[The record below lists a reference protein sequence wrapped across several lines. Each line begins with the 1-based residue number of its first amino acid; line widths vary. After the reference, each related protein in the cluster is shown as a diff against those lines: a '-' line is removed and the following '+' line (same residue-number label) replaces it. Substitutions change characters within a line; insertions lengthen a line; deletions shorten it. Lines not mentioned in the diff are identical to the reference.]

1 MSISCSDSCIGYCIG
16 QGGVMGGGQVAVL
29 VLNAGSPGGLNM
41 ELNFWVP
48 WTLISCCQTLAPK
61 CGKQ

>member
-1 MSISCSDSCIGYCIG
+1 
-16 QGGVMGGGQVAVL
+16 
-29 VLNAGSPGGLNM
+29 M

-61 CGKQ
+61 CGKR

>member
-1 MSISCSDSCIGYCIG
+1 
-16 QGGVMGGGQVAVL
+16 
-29 VLNAGSPGGLNM
+29 M